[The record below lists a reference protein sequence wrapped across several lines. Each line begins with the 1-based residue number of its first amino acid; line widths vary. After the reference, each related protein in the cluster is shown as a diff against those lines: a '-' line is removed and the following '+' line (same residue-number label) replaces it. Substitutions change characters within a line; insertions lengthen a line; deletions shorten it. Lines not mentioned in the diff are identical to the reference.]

1 MKSEKRLD
9 IVWGRMQCNI
19 ALQLP
24 WLSPHRTPRQATP
37 ERFKVDLPMVKP
49 SDREAVT
56 SVQEFETDDVFHDR
70 QGQTRVIRYA
80 KGA

>member
-1 MKSEKRLD
+1 
-9 IVWGRMQCNI
+9 
-19 ALQLP
+19 
-24 WLSPHRTPRQATP
+24 
-37 ERFKVDLPMVKP
+37 MVKP